1 MEKKEEK
8 FTEFE
13 EKKGLFEI
21 LKERGY
27 IYQTTN
33 EEEVKKLCNG
43 KPMTIYLGIDP
54 TADSLHIG
62 HCFPLIILR
71 YFQEA
76 GHKIIILLGG
86 ATAMIGDPT
95 GKRDMRK
102 MVTSEFI
109 NSNLGEI
116 KKIVGNFLQLEG
128 DNPVTFVNNYDWFKD
143 MNYVGFMREIG
154 VHFNV
159 NTMLATDAYKTR
171 LEEGGLTFFEM
182 GYMLMQAYDF
192 VHLNEKY
199 GCRMQMGGSDQWAN
213 ILAGANLGRKLSIA
227 QGKDAETFQAFTC
240 PLLLNAEGKKMGK
253 TEKGAIW
260 VLKNKTSPYE
270 FYQYFY
276 NQSDESVE
284 HLLKVLTRVPL
295 NEIKLLMNGDIRQ
308 AKQRMAYELT
318 KFVHGKE
325 EADNALLTSQ
335 NLFAN
340 GGGEINN
347 APTLKIDKNSLKEKL
362 LIDVAIDGK
371 IFSSK
376 SEARR
381 IIEQGGLSLNGE
393 KVNSFNQLL
402 NEKDFDKGY
411 ALIKKGKKQFLKL
424 ILS

>member
-1 MEKKEEK
+1 
-8 FTEFE
+8 
-13 EKKGLFEI
+13 
-21 LKERGY
+21 
-27 IYQTTN
+27 
-33 EEEVKKLCNG
+33 
-43 KPMTIYLGIDP
+43 
-54 TADSLHIG
+54 
-62 HCFPLIILR
+62 
-71 YFQEA
+71 
-76 GHKIIILLGG
+76 
-86 ATAMIGDPT
+86 
-95 GKRDMRK
+95 
-102 MVTSEFI
+102 
-109 NSNLGEI
+109 
-116 KKIVGNFLQLEG
+116 
-128 DNPVTFVNNYDWFKD
+128 
-143 MNYVGFMREIG
+143 
-154 VHFNV
+154 
-159 NTMLATDAYKTR
+159 
-171 LEEGGLTFFEM
+171 
-182 GYMLMQAYDF
+182 
-192 VHLNEKY
+192 
-199 GCRMQMGGSDQWAN
+199 MQMGGSDQWAN

-276 NQSDESVE
+276 NQSDASVE
-284 HLLKVLTRVPL
+284 HLFKVLTRVPL

-308 AKQRMAYELT
+308 AKQRMAYEVT

>member
-1 MEKKEEK
+1 
-8 FTEFE
+8 
-13 EKKGLFEI
+13 
-21 LKERGY
+21 
-27 IYQTTN
+27 
-33 EEEVKKLCNG
+33 
-43 KPMTIYLGIDP
+43 
-54 TADSLHIG
+54 
-62 HCFPLIILR
+62 
-71 YFQEA
+71 
-76 GHKIIILLGG
+76 
-86 ATAMIGDPT
+86 
-95 GKRDMRK
+95 MRK

-276 NQSDESVE
+276 NQSDASVE
-284 HLLKVLTRVPL
+284 HLFKVLTRVPL
-295 NEIKLLMNGDIRQ
+295 NEIKLLLNGDIRI
-308 AKQRMAYELT
+308 AKQRMAYEVT

-325 EADNALLTSQ
+325 EADNALLTAQ

-340 GGGEINN
+340 GGGEIDN
-347 APTLKIDKNSLKEKL
+347 APTLKIDKNSLKEKF
-362 LIDVAIDGK
+362 LIDIAIDGK